1 MALYKYLPDTCYT
14 CQKYLYYFKPSLRI
28 SCTCP
33 KEEWRTKDKT
43 SQQGQQIYQRICK
56 PNQPISRANKFL
68 FNANNEFSYESDFEE
83 SFSYMFCSIY
93 NSKNQRLRN
102 KDKEF
107 QAKKDDVL
115 VVLDDS
121 SKELDVNNFLSSKGN
136 DGVNSKND
144 DGCDNKDNNKDNGEI
159 DDVGDDNN
167 YDDSDKNEDN
177 NDYGKDENEKNDNDE
192 IKVQIIVKSKTKVSP
207 AKILSIQPINYYNT
221 LNSRSLFNILEDEL
235 DFDEF
240 IKDLIKEEKLQAE
253 VIFKLYEKYKC
264 DFHITP
270 CYVENNRHL
279 QLNPARLQLWA
290 QDILNKGSTYEV
302 PPSYSTFNIKL
313 GVFANKNNSSQ
324 IFTISAA
331 INPIVIQFSSQLYSN
346 QEYLT
351 SYSLNIQASSPGNL
365 PSISEFLHSLNQ
377 KYNYDNVYS
386 KFENS
391 FLDEEITV
399 NVIKDLSDEQLT
411 KLGVVKIGWQKNI
424 KQAAQRF

>member
-192 IKVQIIVKSKTKVSP
+192 IKVQIIVKSKTK
-207 AKILSIQPINYYNT
+207 
-221 LNSRSLFNILEDEL
+221 
-235 DFDEF
+235 
-240 IKDLIKEEKLQAE
+240 
-253 VIFKLYEKYKC
+253 
-264 DFHITP
+264 
-270 CYVENNRHL
+270 
-279 QLNPARLQLWA
+279 
-290 QDILNKGSTYEV
+290 LNKGSTYEV